1 MVLPPRDRRVQSADM
16 TAHSKFQASSFAGAN
31 AKQEAQKAFHP
42 PIMTKFSCG
51 EEKRDDQH
59 LDILTD
65 EENGLRIIVSP
76 LGAELVSLARINED
90 GQWTGFLYRD
100 NNLSKPSQG
109 WGNHA
114 TVMGYYLHRLKN
126 GCSFYRGH
134 EIKGGNH
141 GFLRSKIW
149 RLVKSPADESASL
162 KYQIT
167 PDDFSPSEYP
177 LKVSLELTYK
187 LEGENLI
194 VLFEFQNHE
203 PELTAH
209 VAFGLH
215 PGFAA
220 ASFESFRLQMPRGL
234 YRRYFSPGNYLSG
247 ETRDIEF
254 CGGEMP
260 FSKSE
265 LPGSIILEFVDVPR
279 RRFCYVDPPSG
290 RWVTLDLTGVPY
302 LTLWCDGGPFLC
314 IEPCWGLTDHHEQ
327 RAFEDKQGIETIPA
341 RGELGA
347 SFTMAPQLASCD

>member
-1 MVLPPRDRRVQSADM
+1 M
-16 TAHSKFQASSFAGAN
+16 
-31 AKQEAQKAFHP
+31 
-42 PIMTKFSCG
+42 KFSHS
-51 EEKRDDQH
+51 EEKRDGQD
-59 LDILTD
+59 LDVLTD
-65 EENGLRIIVSP
+65 EENGLRIVVSR
-76 LGAELVSLARINED
+76 LGAELISVARINEA
-90 GQWTGFLYRD
+90 GKWIGFLYRD
-100 NNLSKPSQG
+100 DDLSSPVQG
-109 WGNHA
+109 WANHA

-126 GCSFYRGH
+126 GRSLYRGR
-134 EIKGGNH
+134 EIRGGNH

-149 RLVKSPADESASL
+149 RLVESSVDESALL
-162 KYQIT
+162 KYRIT
-167 PDDFSPSEYP
+167 PDNFSPSEYP
-177 LKVSLELTYK
+177 LKVSSELTYK

-215 PGFAA
+215 PGFGAT
-220 ASFESFRLQMPRGL
+220 SFESFRLQMPRGL
-234 YRRYFSPGNYLSG
+234 YRRYFSSGNYLSG

-254 CGGEMP
+254 RGGEMP
-260 FSKSE
+260 FSKTE
-265 LPGSIILEFVDVPR
+265 LPGSIILELVDVPR
-279 RRFCYVDPPSG
+279 RQFSYVDPPSG

-327 RAFEDKQGIETIPA
+327 RAFEDKQGIQTITA